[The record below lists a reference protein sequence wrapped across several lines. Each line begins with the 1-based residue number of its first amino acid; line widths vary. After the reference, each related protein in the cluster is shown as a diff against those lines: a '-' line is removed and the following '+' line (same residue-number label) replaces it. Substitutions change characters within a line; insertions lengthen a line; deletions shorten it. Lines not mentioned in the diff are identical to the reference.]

1 MNRALLKQD
10 AKDAMRAANP
20 HPVLVTLVYLAITM
34 AASIVTSIVSA
45 ITGVTSGVFMS
56 GVSVSSAD
64 QGASVSFVTAL
75 IVLVVSLAL
84 TLVMSAIQFGY
95 YVYSLK
101 VFKHEE
107 TGIAELWGHF
117 PRMLKIFGLMLWI
130 GLFTWLWSLLCF
142 IPGIIAALRY
152 SQAFY
157 IMAEDPDKGI
167 RECVNESKLLMSG
180 RLWEYFVLVLSFILW
195 FLLASIT
202 CGIATL
208 YVTPYVSVT
217 MAGYYLSLK
226 PADPAASAE

>member
-20 HPVLVTLVYLAITM
+20 HPVLVTLVFLAITM

-45 ITGVTSGVFMS
+45 VTGVTSGVFMS

-84 TLVMSAIQFGY
+84 TLVMGAVQFGY

-117 PRMLKIFGLMLWI
+117 PRMFKIFGLMLWI

-226 PADPAASAE
+226 PAEPAASAE